1 LLEFLSTS
9 RQLLGKAHDRL
20 IGRSDSTSEQLG
32 SLGSTGSGNGDGNG
46 TSTATLVGAG
56 RPNPAAAG
64 GGANGV
70 GSGSGPVTAENQNR
84 RWLEEMDIGYRS
96 LISEIHP
103 YLKDIC
109 DIGQLAID
117 T

>member
-1 LLEFLSTS
+1 MLS
-9 RQLLGKAHDRL
+9 KAHERL
-20 IGRSDSTSEQLG
+20 VTRSDTISEQVG
-32 SLGSTGSGNGDGNG
+32 SLSSMGSLNGDGPN
-46 TSTATLVGAG
+46 LG
-56 RPNPAAAG
+56 RPNPTLIG
-64 GGANGV
+64 GGNG
-70 GSGSGPVTAENQNR
+70 GAVTAENQNR

-96 LISEIHP
+96 LISEIYP